1 MAMDARR
8 RGVPVSHY
16 SKEEAQGDDA
26 PADEYLMVRI
36 AAGDRAA
43 FTALARRYMNILY
56 AAAYRLC
63 NDRSL
68 AEEIVQETL
77 VRLWT
82 KADSW
87 QEGRGASVRTWLYRI
102 AYNQGIDMFRRRKI
116 PAAELD
122 ENIASQDTRADDS
135 LQRRQTGCIVAQA
148 VASLPE
154 RQRMALV
161 LCHYQELSNA
171 EAAQIMGLTVKGVES
186 LLVRARQSLHKR
198 LKKDKGSLWPWI

>member
-1 MAMDARR
+1 M
-8 RGVPVSHY
+8 PVSPY
-16 SKEEAQGDDA
+16 SKEDAQDDHA
-26 PADEYLMVRI
+26 LPDEGLMARI
-36 AAGDRAA
+36 AGGDRAA
-43 FTALARRYMNILY
+43 FTALAQRYMNILY

-102 AYNQGIDMFRRRKI
+102 AYNQGIDMLRRRKFQ
-116 PAAELD
+116 ASELD
-122 ENIASQDTRADDS
+122 ENIASQAARADDA
-135 LQRRQTGCIVAQA
+135 LQRQQTGRIVAQA
-148 VASLPE
+148 VAGLPE
-154 RQRMALV
+154 RQRMALI

-171 EAAQIMGLTVKGVES
+171 EAAQVMGLTVKGVES
-186 LLVRARQSLHKR
+186 LLVRARQSLHKM
-198 LKKDKGSLWPWI
+198 LEKDKGSLWPWT